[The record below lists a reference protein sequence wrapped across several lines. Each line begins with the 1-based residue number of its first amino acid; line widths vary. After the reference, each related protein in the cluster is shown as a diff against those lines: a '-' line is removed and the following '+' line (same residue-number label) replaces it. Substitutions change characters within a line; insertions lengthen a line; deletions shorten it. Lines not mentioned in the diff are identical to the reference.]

1 VRVTR
6 RIALLGGLAAFSL
19 SVGRRPAAGAAVA
32 PRAVLETF
40 YAALLAAMKQATS
53 LGFEGRER
61 QLRPAIEAAF
71 NLPLMIRLAVG
82 PQWNSL
88 SPAQQSSLLD
98 VFRRFTIATYASRFD
113 GYDGERFEVTG
124 EAPSPSGGILVET
137 RLVPTKGDVVE
148 LNYLLRQGDTGWQI
162 IDVFLSGTISE
173 LATRRAEFT
182 SVLSRDGPD
191 GLVRLL
197 ESKLAALTPR

>member
-1 VRVTR
+1 MVVVTR
-6 RIALLGGLAAFSL
+6 RTALLGGLAASGFGL
-19 SVGRRPAAGAAVA
+19 RPAFAGAAA
-32 PRAVLETF
+32 PRAVVEGF
-40 YAALLAAMKQATS
+40 YAVLLEVMKQATS
-53 LGFEGRER
+53 LGFEGRYR
-61 QLRPAIEAAF
+61 RLQPAIEAAF

-82 PQWNSL
+82 PQWNGLTPS
-88 SPAQQSSLLD
+88 QQSSLLE
-98 VFRRFTIATYASRFD
+98 VFRRFTVATYASRFD

-124 EAPSPSGGILVET
+124 DTPSPSGGTLVAT

-148 LNYLLRQGDTGWQI
+148 LNYLLRQGDAGWQI

-182 SVLSRDGPD
+182 SVLGRDGAD

-197 ESKLAALTPR
+197 ESKVAALTPR